1 MRKTKIILI
10 LLIFVLVNLADKS
23 SSVFADAYTGYTL
36 FAPNN
41 STTTYLT
48 NMSNTTVHTWTS
60 SRSGGYSVYMNADG
74 SIYRS
79 AVYGSSFNGGGA
91 TGVVQKISWSGTLQW
106 EYIYSTSAHRSHHDI
121 CPMPNGNVLLIAWE
135 SKTSTECVQAG
146 LNHSGS
152 LWPDHIV
159 EVQPVGTTG
168 GIIVWEWHFWDHLIQ
183 DYDANK
189 SNYGVVGSHPEL
201 LDINVGSSSNGD
213 WMHCNSINYN
223 SVRDEIVIC
232 SHNLD
237 ELYVIDHSTTT
248 AQAATHT
255 GGNRGHGGDFLYRW
269 GRASNYRVTSS
280 TQVFDVVH
288 CAVWIP
294 SGYPGAGDIMAFNN
308 RETQST
314 SMIVQITPPYD
325 SQGNYVYVSG
335 TAYGPTSPTWTYTAS
350 GFFSN
355 HLGGCQRVLNGNTI
369 IAESTSGYMFE
380 VNSSGTVQWS
390 YNRGGEI
397 VRALRYA
404 YTYLDASSVNS
415 LVPDK
420 FELSQN
426 YPNPFN
432 PFTSIK
438 YQVQRSSLVKIT
450 VFNSIGQKV
459 TDLVNERKSAGT
471 YEVEFNASNLSS
483 GVYFYKMETDGFS
496 DVKKMVLV
504 K

>member
-1 MRKTKIILI
+1 MRKIKLI
-10 LLIFVLVNLADKS
+10 SVLLLFIFGVS
-23 SSVFADAYTGYTL
+23 SKFTVDIFAQAYDGYTL

-41 STTTYLT
+41 GTTAYLT
-48 NMSNTTVHTWTS
+48 NMSNTTVHTWTN
-60 SRSGGYSVYMNADG
+60 SRSGNYSYYMNADG
-74 SIYRS
+74 SLYRS
-79 AVYGSSFNGGGA
+79 GNYGSSFNGGGA

-106 EYIYSTSAHRSHHDI
+106 EYIYSSTTYRSHHDF

-135 SKTSTECVQAG
+135 SKTSTQCVQAG

-159 EVQPVGTTG
+159 EIQPVGTSG
-168 GIIVWEWHFWDHLIQ
+168 GVIVWQWHFWDHLIQ
-183 DYDANK
+183 DYDASK

-223 SVRDEIVIC
+223 SVRNEIVIC

-248 AQAATHT
+248 AEAASHT
-255 GGNRGHGGDFLYRW
+255 GGTRGHGGDFLYRW
-269 GRASNYRVTSS
+269 GRPSNYRISGS
-280 TQVFDVVH
+280 PQVFDVVH

-294 SGYPGAGDIMAFNN
+294 TGLPGAGDIMAFNN
-308 RETQST
+308 REMQST

-325 SQGNYVYVSG
+325 TQGNYLYTSG
-335 TAYGPTSPTWTYTAS
+335 TAYGPASPTWSYTAS
-350 GFFSN
+350 GFYSN
-355 HLGGCQRVLNGNTI
+355 HLGGCQRLLNGNTI
-369 IAESTSGYMFE
+369 ISESTSGYMFE

-397 VRALRYA
+397 VRVLRYP
-404 YTYLDASSVNS
+404 YSYLATGETNSSV
-415 LVPDK
+415 PEK

-432 PFTSIK
+432 PYTAIK
-438 YQVQRSSLVKIT
+438 YNVPKTSLVKIT
-450 VFNSIGQKV
+450 VYNVIGQVVKV
-459 TDLVNERKSAGT
+459 LVNEKKSAGN
-471 YEVEFNASNLSS
+471 YEVEFSGANLSS
-483 GVYFYKMETDGFS
+483 GAYFYKMEADDFS
-496 DVKKMVLV
+496 EVKKMVLI